1 MTHHD
6 RYEELLAGYALR
18 ALSGPDAAEADRLL
32 IDHVPDCRECR
43 ETLTAFHAISADL
56 ALGAPPL
63 EPPDTLLP
71 QLHRELEPRERRSRA
86 LTTLAVAASVV
97 ALIGLTGTFLQG
109 QRFGEEQDRVNALSN
124 IFRFAQEN
132 DAQMVPVGSVT
143 QVAATGVDDF
153 YIYGEDVPP
162 PPPGSLYAVWV
173 EEGGAPRFVGAFLP
187 RADGWVYLHIDTGGV
202 AYDRLF
208 ITIES
213 AGASPSVPGEVE
225 WQAD

>member
-1 MTHHD
+1 MTHHE

-43 ETLTAFHAISADL
+43 EALTAFHAISADL
-56 ALGAPPL
+56 ALGAPSL

-143 QVAATGVDDF
+143 QVLPQPKKHFT
-153 YIYGEDVPP
+153 
-162 PPPGSLYAVWV
+162 
-173 EEGGAPRFVGAFLP
+173 RFP
-187 RADGWVYLHIDTGGV
+187 
-202 AYDRLF
+202 
-208 ITIES
+208 
-213 AGASPSVPGEVE
+213 
-225 WQAD
+225 